1 MLRQRNAFSAV
12 LKQNVAVLLCCQ
24 HAHSPNHV
32 LHRLLMIPQY
42 SISRLLLN
50 TNINVQA
57 FDSKFRRTKAECAA
71 KAEFILLDDGWM
83 TYLRMKRTPLEKR
96 PKTPTAPTF
105 LRFRSGI
112 WQRINSYTELRSPSR
127 IMRKFV
133 WAGHSQDAEGSMTK
147 ARVIQSSV
155 CYVDGGWAANR
166 HIPDT
171 TKCVTAFPITFV
183 FLFEPCVNHAN
194 RLRSLACKYSTL
206 SSFLRLR
213 MFGQVIPAVSMT
225 FNECYGA
232 LFHCQM
238 INVAG
243 TTAREFSKEK
253 GEEKVWTH
261 TAPLGEKKAQF
272 WQEKKTVWRSAH

>member
-1 MLRQRNAFSAV
+1 MRARRLGKAAKYLKWTRKKHTEFLAVCKPALRRFLWDFSNLMLRQRNAFSAV

-50 TNINVQA
+50 TYINVQA
-57 FDSKFRRTKAECAA
+57 FDSKFRPTKAECAA

-112 WQRINSYTELRSPSR
+112 WQRIKSYTELRSPSR

-155 CYVDGGWAANR
+155 CYVDGGWTANR

-171 TKCVTAFPITFV
+171 TKCVSDYVCFPFW
-183 FLFEPCVNHAN
+183 A
-194 RLRSLACKYSTL
+194 LRESC
-206 SSFLRLR
+206 
-213 MFGQVIPAVSMT
+213 
-225 FNECYGA
+225 
-232 LFHCQM
+232 
-238 INVAG
+238 
-243 TTAREFSKEK
+243 
-253 GEEKVWTH
+253 
-261 TAPLGEKKAQF
+261 
-272 WQEKKTVWRSAH
+272 